1 MKTGNSLAA
10 QAVNQNAVIIYSG
23 SVSMSISEAGIAI
36 GGDLK
41 VTGNISSTGDIKA
54 GKIALQKHTH
64 KSSEPGTNTGT
75 PE

>member
-1 MKTGNSLAA
+1 
-10 QAVNQNAVIIYSG
+10 
-23 SVSMSISEAGIAI
+23 MSISEAGIAI